1 MILSALQFL
10 IAILFSIVA
19 AYVAGLSEGDIPI
32 IAFLIP
38 ALWLLPK
45 SGFSSVVMLLA
56 MGIFG
61 LTLPLQPVALS
72 ISQWVLIPLLMVAFS
87 PRSNWGSDLSQCF
100 DCTHFASRHHGN
112 AIGGQTGRLTYGDC
126 GADSY
131 GDVDLVGSSR
141 LETKSCSQLVGIG
154 FSDSAL
160 GGRAILCGHPSV
172 TDNRNYCCMRK
183 PDPQSNPFFK
193 LGKLVGMEPT
203 LCQFCCVSRFTRDRS
218 AQSGLCGMDL
228 HFGHSLDHRLCI
240 EKHRG
245 SARIVH

>member
-87 PRSNWGSDLSQCF
+87 PRSNWGVILVSAL
-100 DCTHFASRHHGN
+100 
-112 AIGGQTGRLTYGDC
+112 IVLT
-126 GADSY
+126 
-131 GDVDLVGSSR
+131 L
-141 LETKSCSQLVGIG
+141 QVGIMVTQ
-154 FSDSAL
+154 SAGKL
-160 GGRAILCGHPSV
+160 EGSPMV
-172 TDNRNYCCMRK
+172 TVVQIVMVMLIWWAARGWK
-183 PDPQSNPFFK
+183 PNHAHSWWALALVIPLWVAEQFYAVTLALLITGIIAACENLIPKATLLK

>member
-1 MILSALQFL
+1 MIQSALQFL

-87 PRSNWGSDLSQCF
+87 PRSNWGVILVSAL
-100 DCTHFASRHHGN
+100 
-112 AIGGQTGRLTYGDC
+112 IVLT
-126 GADSY
+126 
-131 GDVDLVGSSR
+131 L
-141 LETKSCSQLVGIG
+141 QVGIMVTQ
-154 FSDSAL
+154 SA
-160 GGRAILCGHPSV
+160 
-172 TDNRNYCCMRK
+172 
-183 PDPQSNPFFK
+183 
-193 LGKLVGMEPT
+193 GKLEGSPMVTVVQIVMVMLIWWAARGWKPNHAHSWWALALVIPLWVAEQFYAVT
-203 LCQFCCVSRFTRDRS
+203 LALLITGIIAACENLIPKATSSLNWGSLLGWSLPCVSFAALVVSPATEVPNPV
-218 AQSGLCGMDL
+218 
-228 HFGHSLDHRLCI
+228 FVVWICI
-240 EKHRG
+240 LVTAWTTDYVLKSTEEAHE
-245 SARIVH
+245 

>member
-87 PRSNWGSDLSQCF
+87 PRSNWGVILVSAL
-100 DCTHFASRHHGN
+100 
-112 AIGGQTGRLTYGDC
+112 IVLT
-126 GADSY
+126 
-131 GDVDLVGSSR
+131 L
-141 LETKSCSQLVGIG
+141 QVGIMVTQ
-154 FSDSAL
+154 SAGKL
-160 GGRAILCGHPSV
+160 EGSPMV
-172 TDNRNYCCMRK
+172 TVVQIVMVMLIWWAARGWK
-183 PDPQSNPFFK
+183 PNHAHSWWALALVIPLWVAEQFYAVTLALLITGIIAACENLIPKATPFFK

>member
-87 PRSNWGSDLSQCF
+87 PRSNWGVILVSAL
-100 DCTHFASRHHGN
+100 
-112 AIGGQTGRLTYGDC
+112 IVLT
-126 GADSY
+126 
-131 GDVDLVGSSR
+131 L
-141 LETKSCSQLVGIG
+141 QVGIMVTQ
-154 FSDSAL
+154 SA
-160 GGRAILCGHPSV
+160 
-172 TDNRNYCCMRK
+172 
-183 PDPQSNPFFK
+183 
-193 LGKLVGMEPT
+193 GKLEGSPMVTVVQIVMVMLIWWALALVIPLWVAEQFYAVT
-203 LCQFCCVSRFTRDRS
+203 LALLITGIIAACENLIPKATPSLNWGSLLGWSLPCVSFAALVVSPATEVPNPV
-218 AQSGLCGMDL
+218 
-228 HFGHSLDHRLCI
+228 FVVWICI
-240 EKHRG
+240 LVTAWTTDYVLKSTEEAHE
-245 SARIVH
+245 

>member
-87 PRSNWGSDLSQCF
+87 PRSNWGVILVSAL
-100 DCTHFASRHHGN
+100 
-112 AIGGQTGRLTYGDC
+112 IVLT
-126 GADSY
+126 
-131 GDVDLVGSSR
+131 L
-141 LETKSCSQLVGIG
+141 QVGIMVTQ
-154 FSDSAL
+154 SAGKL
-160 GGRAILCGHPSV
+160 EGSPMVTVVQIVMVMLIWWAARGWKPNHAHSWWALALVIPLWVAEQFYAVTLALLITGIIAACENLIPKATPS
-172 TDNRNYCCMRK
+172 
-183 PDPQSNPFFK
+183 

>member
-32 IAFLIP
+32 I
-38 ALWLLPK
+38 
-45 SGFSSVVMLLA
+45 
-56 MGIFG
+56 
-61 LTLPLQPVALS
+61 
-72 ISQWVLIPLLMVAFS
+72 
-87 PRSNWGSDLSQCF
+87 
-100 DCTHFASRHHGN
+100 
-112 AIGGQTGRLTYGDC
+112 
-126 GADSY
+126 
-131 GDVDLVGSSR
+131 
-141 LETKSCSQLVGIG
+141 
-154 FSDSAL
+154 SDSAL

-183 PDPQSNPFFK
+183 PDPQSNPFLK

-218 AQSGLCGMDL
+218 AESGLCGMDL
-228 HFGHSLDHRLCI
+228 HFGHSLDHRLCT
-240 EKHRG
+240 EEHRG